1 MNKVFIRV
9 VLLLFLLCPASE
21 AKLLDAETFTLK
33 NGLQV
38 VVVPNRKAPIIKQ
51 MLWYKAG
58 STDELA
64 GKGGIAHLLEH
75 LMFRGTVKVP
85 GSSFNDI
92 VAQNGGDANA
102 FTSHDF
108 TAYHEFVD
116 ISRLEVIMALEAD
129 RMANLQID
137 DNAFDKER
145 KIVFQERQQRVTNSP
160 TARFAEVLERTLWQ
174 DYPYARPVTGT
185 EAEIMNLSKSDAE
198 AFYQRHYTPDNAVL
212 VLAGDID
219 YHTAYRLSK
228 KYFGKIK
235 KQRGMP
241 TAKPIFSR
249 WSEKNVYRVETTM
262 PEIKSPRV
270 VRKYVVP
277 SLTENEKTAYALML
291 FSKYLGEG
299 DNSYMSKKL
308 VLTGKAT
315 AATSSYNAVSR
326 GVGTF
331 SLNILPDASISVQ
344 QAENIIGSVASDA
357 LNALTDDILQTE
369 KQKLTAGLVY
379 IRDNPEDAA
388 MFAGQMVAADIELDK
403 IEAYEDNVNAVT
415 LNDVKNAVS
424 AMLADSTNITG
435 LLLPEK
441 NVNKE
446 GK

>member
-9 VLLLFLLCPASE
+9 VLLLFLLCSASE

-75 LMFRGTVKVP
+75 LIFRGTVKVP

-129 RMANLQID
+129 RMADLQITD
-137 DNAFDKER
+137 EAFDKER

-185 EAEIMNLSKSDAE
+185 EAEIMNLSKADAE
-198 AFYQRHYTPDNAVL
+198 AFYQRYYTPDNAVL

-219 YHTAYRLSK
+219 YRTAYKLSK

-241 TAKPIFSR
+241 TSKPIFSR
-249 WSEKNVYRVETTM
+249 WSDKNVYRVETTM
-262 PEIKSPRV
+262 PEIKSPRIV
-270 VRKYVVP
+270 QKYVVP
-277 SLTENEKTAYALML
+277 SLTDNEKSAYALML

-299 DNSYMSKKL
+299 DNSYMNKKL

-315 AATSSYNAVSR
+315 AAGSSYNALNR

-331 SLNILPDASISVQ
+331 SLSMLPAPETTVQ
-344 QAENIIGSVASDA
+344 QAENVINSLVAEA
-357 LNALTDDILQTE
+357 LNALTDERLQTE

-388 MFAGQMVAADIELDK
+388 MLAGQMAAADIELDK
-403 IEAYEDNVNAVT
+403 IEAYEDSINAVT
-415 LNDVKNAVS
+415 NEDIKTAVN
-424 AMLADSTNITG
+424 AMLSDSTRITG
-435 LLLPEK
+435 LLLPE
-441 NVNKE
+441 NNKE